1 MLFDN
6 FFNKNIS
13 KPDSR
18 TPWNP
23 SNVDPN
29 TGTYDLIHLSK
40 SDKQYINDCIKEAN
54 QYPRKLR
61 ALRLA
66 ECADTTI
73 YAPRYILNRYITI
86 KYELSNKPFDYLAV
100 AIAYKNLGS
109 LERQNAITYFE
120 KYLNCLNHLNPNS
133 YVFTTKHTFS
143 DFYIYRN
150 LSDLYEKEYELNKAY
165 ELRLKIIELQNG
177 TIDFGDVMSIGN
189 ILRKIDINKSVSFYE
204 QYINLPKIQGYRK
217 ELDKAYQDALKK
229 QSNGYVYK
237 PRPKPPDEH
246 HLYCQRMEIKGA
258 MKFII
263 RHIFS

>member
-6 FFNKNIS
+6 FFNRNIS
-13 KPDSR
+13 KPGSR

-120 KYLNCLNHLNPNS
+120 KYLNCLNHLNTNS
-133 YVFTTKHTFS
+133 YVFTTKHAFS

-150 LSDLYEKEYELNKAY
+150 LSDLYEHEYELNKA
-165 ELRLKIIELQNG
+165 KN
-177 TIDFGDVMSIGN
+177 
-189 ILRKIDINKSVSFYE
+189 
-204 QYINLPKIQGYRK
+204 YRTSQW
-217 ELDKAYQDALKK
+217 Y
-229 QSNGYVYK
+229 
-237 PRPKPPDEH
+237 H
-246 HLYCQRMEIKGA
+246 
-258 MKFII
+258 
-263 RHIFS
+263 